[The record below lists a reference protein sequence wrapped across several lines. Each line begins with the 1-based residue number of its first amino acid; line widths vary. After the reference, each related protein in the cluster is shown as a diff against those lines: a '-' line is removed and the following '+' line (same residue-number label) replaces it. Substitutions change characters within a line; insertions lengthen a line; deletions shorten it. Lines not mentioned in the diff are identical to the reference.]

1 MARER
6 QQGTNQMATAD
17 DAATTRLAA
26 YAATIQYSDLPE
38 AVRREALRSYFNILG
53 CMLGGARH
61 AGVNVVDSSLGG
73 FTGQPMITLVGRG
86 RKADALHAAL
96 INCMASSIYSFD
108 DTHEQAVVHPS
119 GPAAAAAQ
127 AVAEM
132 QPISGR
138 EFLAAFALGVELEC
152 RLCKA
157 LTVAPAKGS
166 MAWSGTGI
174 TGGIGAA
181 AAAGR
186 LLGLDMAGMRTAIG
200 IALSQAAG
208 FRAMHG
214 SLCTP
219 LMPAQAAQTGLRAA
233 FLARAG
239 FTSSPAALEG
249 RYGYLS
255 VFSEQP
261 DLDAL
266 TGGLG
271 ERFEILR
278 NTYKPYP
285 CGIVIH
291 PIIDACLELR
301 RIHGPDPARIVSVSI
316 AASPGAM
323 ALCNNPAPQDEM
335 QAHVSLHHW
344 TAVAFIRGT
353 ARIQDMDTETAVK
366 DPALTQFQRRVEA
379 TLDPDRAAD
388 SAMVSITL
396 TDGSRHISR
405 IDHCIGSATRPMTN
419 AELEVKFA
427 AMAIPVLGEKRAE
440 ALIKQC
446 WDLVTLADA
455 GDVARAAV

>member
-1 MARER
+1 M
-6 QQGTNQMATAD
+6 TVVD
-17 DAATTRLAA
+17 DGVTTQLAA
-26 YAATIQYSDLPE
+26 YAASIQYNDLPE
-38 AVRREALRSYFNILG
+38 AVRSEAVRSVFNILG

-61 AGVNVVDSSLGG
+61 SGVDIVDTSLGC
-73 FTGQPMITLVGRG
+73 FTGPPQTTLIGRG
-86 RKADALHAAL
+86 RKADVLHAAL
-96 INCMASSIYSFD
+96 INCLASSIYSFD

-119 GPAAAAAQ
+119 GPVAAAALAISEQ
-127 AVAEM
+127 
-132 QPISGR
+132 QPVSGH

-157 LTVAPAKGS
+157 ITVPPAKGS
-166 MAWSGTGI
+166 LAWSGTGI

-181 AAAGR
+181 VAAGR
-186 LLGLDMAGMRTAIG
+186 LLRLDMPAMRTAIG

-233 FLARAG
+233 LLAQGG

-249 RYGYLS
+249 RYGFLS

-266 TGGLG
+266 TGNLG
-271 ERFEILR
+271 QRFEILR

-301 RIHGPDPARIVSVSI
+301 RVHNLEPDRIASVAI

-323 ALCNNPAPQDEM
+323 ALCNNRNPANEM

-344 TAVAFIRGT
+344 TAVALIRGT

-366 DPALTQFQRRVEA
+366 DPALSAFQDRVQA
-379 TLDPDRAAD
+379 SLDPAIAAD
-388 SAMVSITL
+388 ATEVTVTL
-396 TDGSRHISR
+396 TDGKRHNCR
-405 IDHCIGSATRPMTN
+405 IEHGIGSAARPMTN

-427 AMAIPVLGEKRAE
+427 DMAIPVLGEARTRALM
-440 ALIKQC
+440 AQC
-446 WDLVTLADA
+446 WDLASMTEA
-455 GDVARAAV
+455 GELPRAAG

>member
-1 MARER
+1 MPAKS
-6 QQGTNQMATAD
+6 AV
-17 DAATTRLAA
+17 TTQLAA
-26 YAATIQYSDLPE
+26 YAAATRYSDLP
-38 AVRREALRSYFNILG
+38 ATVRQEALRSLFNILG
-53 CMLGGARH
+53 CTLGGARH
-61 AGVNVVDSSLGG
+61 SGVDIADSALGG
-73 FTGQPMITLVGRG
+73 FAGSGHATLFGRG
-86 RKADALHAAL
+86 RKTDALHAAL
-96 INCMASSIYSFD
+96 INCLASSIYSFD

-119 GPAAAAAQ
+119 GPAAAAAF

-132 QPISGR
+132 QPVSG
-138 EFLAAFALGVELEC
+138 EAFLAAFALGVELEC

-181 AAAGR
+181 VAAGS
-186 LLGLDMAGMRTAIG
+186 LLGLEMPAMRTAIG

-214 SLCTP
+214 TLCTP
-219 LMPAQAAQTGLRAA
+219 MMPAQAAQTGLRAA

-266 TGGLG
+266 AGGLG

-301 RIHGPDPARIVSVSI
+301 RTHALDAGQIASI
-316 AASPGAM
+316 AISASPGAM
-323 ALCNNPAPQDEM
+323 ALCNNRNPENEM

-344 TAVAFIRGT
+344 TAVCFTRGT

-366 DPALTQFQRRVEA
+366 DPALMALQDRVEA
-379 TLDPDRAAD
+379 TLDPNRAPD
-388 SAMVSITL
+388 SAEVTVTM
-396 TDGSRHISR
+396 TDGTRHAVTIG
-405 IDHCIGSATRPMTN
+405 HGIGSAARPMTN
-419 AELEVKFA
+419 TELETKFA
-427 AMAIPVLGEKRAE
+427 GMAVPVLGESRTRA
-440 ALIKQC
+440 LMDQC
-446 WDLVTLADA
+446 WNLASLADA
-455 GDVARAAV
+455 GALARASS

>member
-1 MARER
+1 MSNAV
-6 QQGTNQMATAD
+6 
-17 DAATTRLAA
+17 TTDLAA
-26 YAATIQYSDLPE
+26 YAAAARYSDLPD
-38 AVRREALRSYFNILG
+38 AVRREGIRSIFNILG
-53 CMLGGARH
+53 CTIGGARH
-61 AGVNVVDSSLGG
+61 QGVDIADRAMQGM
-73 FTGQPMITLVGRG
+73 TGEGRATLIGRG

-96 INCMASSIYSFD
+96 INCLASSIYSFD

-119 GPAAAAAQ
+119 GPVAAAALALAEIRPVPGQ
-127 AVAEM
+127 A
-132 QPISGR
+132 
-138 EFLAAFALGVELEC
+138 LLTAFVLGVELEC

-157 LTVAPAKGS
+157 LTVPPAKGS

-181 AAAGR
+181 VAAGS
-186 LLGLDMAGMRTAIG
+186 LLGLDMPTMRTAIG

-233 FLARAG
+233 LLAQAG

-291 PIIDACLELR
+291 PIIDACLQLR
-301 RIHGPDPARIVSVSI
+301 SQHGLDAARIASVAI
-316 AASPGAM
+316 QASPGAM
-323 ALCNNPAPQDEM
+323 ALCNNRDPKDEL

-344 TAVAFIRGT
+344 TAVCFIRGA

-366 DPALTQFQRRVEA
+366 DPALMAFQGRVEA
-379 TLDPDRAAD
+379 TLDPARGAD
-388 SAMVSITL
+388 SAKVTVTMN
-396 TDGSRHISR
+396 DGRRFTCEIEHG
-405 IDHCIGSATRPMTN
+405 IGSATRPMTDH
-419 AELEVKFA
+419 ELEVKFS
-427 AMAIPVLGEKRAE
+427 AMSVPVLGEARTRA
-440 ALIKQC
+440 LMDQC
-446 WDLVTLADA
+446 WGGAELTNA
-455 GDVARAAV
+455 GDLARAAS

>member
-1 MARER
+1 MPVA
-6 QQGTNQMATAD
+6 
-17 DAATTRLAA
+17 DAAVTTQLAA
-26 YAATIQYSDLPE
+26 YAATIQYSDLPDQ
-38 AVRREALRSYFNILG
+38 VRREALRSHFNIMG

-61 AGVNVVDSSLGG
+61 PGVDIADTALAR
-73 FTGQPMITLVGRG
+73 FTGPSAATLIGRN
-86 RKADALHAAL
+86 RKSDALHAAL
-96 INCMASSIYSFD
+96 INCLASSIYSFD

-119 GPAAAAAQ
+119 GPVAAAALA
-127 AVAEM
+127 AAELT
-132 QPISGR
+132 PVSG
-138 EFLAAFALGVELEC
+138 EAFLTAFALGVELEC

-181 AAAGR
+181 VAAAR
-186 LLGLDMAGMRTAIG
+186 LFGVDMPTMRAAIG

-233 FLARAG
+233 LLAQSG
-239 FTSSPAALEG
+239 FTSSPASLEG
-249 RYGYLS
+249 RYGFLK
-255 VFSEQP
+255 VFSDQP

-266 TGGLG
+266 AGGLG

-301 RIHGPDPARIVSVSI
+301 RTLDLDPTGIVSVAI

-323 ALCNNPAPQDEM
+323 ALCNNRNPQDEM

-353 ARIQDMDTETAVK
+353 ARIQDMDTRTAVK
-366 DPALTQFQRRVEA
+366 DPALMAFQDRVEA
-379 TLDPDRAAD
+379 TQDPAKASDAAE
-388 SAMVSITL
+388 VTVTL
-396 TDGSRHISR
+396 TDGSRHTSR
-405 IDHCIGSATRPMTN
+405 IEHGIGSAARPMTD

-427 AMAIPVLGEKRAE
+427 GMAIPLIGESRTRT
-440 ALIKQC
+440 LMSQC
-446 WDLVTLADA
+446 WDLAALSD
-455 GDVARAAV
+455 AAVLPQAAC

>member
-1 MARER
+1 MQFPDNAVTTEL
-6 QQGTNQMATAD
+6 AD
-17 DAATTRLAA
+17 
-26 YAATIQYSDLPE
+26 YAVGAKYSDLPE
-38 AVRREALRSYFNILG
+38 SVRQEALRSVFNILG

-61 AGVNVVDSSLGG
+61 HGVDVADTALSG
-73 FTGQPMITLVGRG
+73 FTGLPRATLIGRG
-86 RKADALHAAL
+86 RLADPLHAAL
-96 INCMASSIYSFD
+96 INCLASSIYSFD

-119 GPAAAAAQ
+119 GPVAAAALAL
-127 AVAEM
+127 AELA
-132 QPISGR
+132 PVSGQS
-138 EFLAAFALGVELEC
+138 FLAAFALGVELEC

-157 LTVAPAKGS
+157 LTVPPAKGS

-174 TGGIGAA
+174 TGGFGAA
-181 AAAGR
+181 VAAAS
-186 LLGLDMAGMRTAIG
+186 LLGLDMPGMRTAMG

-233 FLARAG
+233 LLAEAG
-239 FTSSPAALEG
+239 FTSSAAALEG

-255 VFSEQP
+255 VFSDQP

-266 TGGLG
+266 AGDLG
-271 ERFEILR
+271 TRFELLR

-301 RIHGPDPARIVSVSI
+301 GSHNLDPARIATVAI

-323 ALCNNPAPQDEM
+323 ALCNNRNPSDEM

-344 TAVAFIRGT
+344 VAVAFVRGT
-353 ARIQDMDTETAVK
+353 ARIQDMDTETAVR
-366 DPALTQFQRRVEA
+366 DPVLMAFQDRVEA
-379 TLDPDRAAD
+379 TLDPGCAAD
-388 SAMVSITL
+388 AATVTVTL
-396 TDGSRHISR
+396 TDGKIHTSR
-405 IDHCIGSATRPMTN
+405 IEHGSGSVTRPMTN

-427 AMAIPVLGEKRAE
+427 GMAIPVIGTERTRALME
-440 ALIKQC
+440 RCWALAQ
-446 WDLVTLADA
+446 APDA
-455 GDVARAAV
+455 GELARAAG

>member
-1 MARER
+1 MAS
-6 QQGTNQMATAD
+6 AD
-17 DAATTRLAA
+17 SSVTGHLAA
-26 YAATIQYSDLPE
+26 YAATTRYGELPV
-38 AVRREALRSYFNILG
+38 AVRREALRSFFNILG

-61 AGVNVVDSSLGG
+61 HGVDMADAALCEFSGKAAA
-73 FTGQPMITLVGRG
+73 TLIGRG
-86 RKADALHAAL
+86 RRSDALHAAL
-96 INCMASSIYSFD
+96 INCLASSIYSFD

-119 GPAAAAAQ
+119 GPVAAAAL

-132 QPISGR
+132 RTVSG
-138 EFLAAFALGVELEC
+138 EALLVAFALGVELQC

-157 LTVAPAKGS
+157 LTVPPAKGS

-181 AAAGR
+181 VAAAR
-186 LLGLDMAGMRTAIG
+186 LLGLDTAHMRTAIG

-233 FLARAG
+233 FLAQAG
-239 FTSSPAALEG
+239 FTSSPVALEG

-261 DLDAL
+261 DIDAL
-266 TGGLG
+266 TGNLG
-271 ERFEILR
+271 QRFEILR

-291 PIIDACLELR
+291 PIIDACLDLR
-301 RIHGPDPARIVSVSI
+301 RSHNLDPNQIGAVAIS
-316 AASPGAM
+316 ASPGAM
-323 ALCNNPAPQDEM
+323 ALCNNRNPRDEM

-353 ARIQDMDTETAVK
+353 ASIADMDTDTAVK
-366 DPALTQFQRRVEA
+366 DPALMEFQDRVAA
-379 TLDPDRAAD
+379 TLDPNLASDAAEV
-388 SAMVSITL
+388 AVTL
-396 TDGSRHISR
+396 TDGRRLVSR
-405 IDHCIGSATRPMTN
+405 IEHGIGSAARPMTD
-419 AELEVKFA
+419 ADLEAKFA
-427 AMAIPVLGEKRAE
+427 GMAVPVLGESRTR
-440 ALIKQC
+440 ALIDQC
-446 WDLVTLADA
+446 WSLSGLADA
-455 GDVARAAV
+455 GTLARAAA

>member
-1 MARER
+1 MPAVE
-6 QQGTNQMATAD
+6 
-17 DAATTRLAA
+17 AAVTTQLAA
-26 YAATIQYSDLPE
+26 YAATAKYSDFPE
-38 AVRREALRSYFNILG
+38 AVRRESIRSMFNILG

-61 AGVNVVDSSLGG
+61 QGVNIVDTSLLA
-73 FTGQPMITLVGRG
+73 FTGPGQATLIGRG

-96 INCMASSIYSFD
+96 INCLASSIYSFD

-119 GPAAAAAQ
+119 GPVAAAALAL
-127 AVAEM
+127 AEM
-132 QPISGR
+132 QPASG
-138 EFLAAFALGVELEC
+138 EAFLTAFALGVELEC

-157 LTVAPAKGS
+157 LTIPPAKGS

-181 AAAGR
+181 VAAGR
-186 LLGLDMAGMRTAIG
+186 LLGLDMPGMRTAIG

-233 FLARAG
+233 LLAQAG
-239 FTSSPAALEG
+239 FTSSPASLEG

-255 VFSEQP
+255 VFSDVP

-266 TGGLG
+266 AGGLG

-301 RIHGPDPARIVSVSI
+301 AAYRLDPERIASVAI

-323 ALCNNPAPQDEM
+323 ALCNNRNPKDEM

-344 TAVAFIRGT
+344 TAVCFIRGT

-366 DPALTQFQRRVEA
+366 DAALMAFQARVEA
-379 TLDPDRAAD
+379 TLDSGRGGD
-388 SAMVSITL
+388 SAAVTVTM
-396 TDGSRHISR
+396 TDGARYATNVAHG
-405 IDHCIGSATRPMTN
+405 IGSAARPMTD
-419 AELEVKFA
+419 AQLEVKFA
-427 AMAIPVLGEKRAE
+427 GMAIPVLGDVRAR
-440 ALIKQC
+440 ALMAQC
-446 WDLVTLADA
+446 WDLPTLPDA
-455 GDVARAAV
+455 GALARAAG

>member
-1 MARER
+1 MQVADSAVTA
-6 QQGTNQMATAD
+6 QLAT
-17 DAATTRLAA
+17 
-26 YAATIQYSDLPE
+26 YAATAKYSDLP
-38 AVRREALRSYFNILG
+38 APVRQEALRSLFNILG
-53 CMLGGARH
+53 CTLGGARH
-61 AGVNVVDSSLGG
+61 HGVDIADTALSP
-73 FTGQPMITLVGRG
+73 FTGQTQATLIGRG
-86 RKADALHAAL
+86 RRADPLHAAL
-96 INCMASSIYSFD
+96 INCLSSSIYSFD

-119 GPAAAAAQ
+119 GPVASAALAL
-127 AVAEM
+127 AE
-132 QPISGR
+132 QKPVSG
-138 EFLAAFALGVELEC
+138 EAFLAAFALGVELEC

-157 LTVAPAKGS
+157 LTVPPAKGS

-181 AAAGR
+181 VAAGS
-186 LLGLDMAGMRTAIG
+186 LLGLDMARMRTAIG

-233 FLARAG
+233 LLAQAG
-239 FTSSPAALEG
+239 FTSSPVALEG
-249 RYGYLS
+249 RYGYLT

-301 RIHGPDPARIVSVSI
+301 QTHSLDPDRIASVAI
-316 AASPGAM
+316 KASPGAM
-323 ALCNNPAPQDEM
+323 ALCNNRNPKDEM

-366 DPALTQFQRRVEA
+366 DPALMAFQDRVEA
-379 TLDPDRAAD
+379 TLDPNRAAD
-388 SAMVSITL
+388 AAEVTVTL
-396 TDGSRHISR
+396 TDGTNYTCR
-405 IDHCIGSATRPMTN
+405 IEHGIGSAARPMTN

-427 AMAIPVLGEKRAE
+427 GMAIPVLGEERTQ
-440 ALIKQC
+440 ALMRQC
-446 WDLVTLADA
+446 WDLTNLS
-455 GDVARAAV
+455 DVGNLARAAG